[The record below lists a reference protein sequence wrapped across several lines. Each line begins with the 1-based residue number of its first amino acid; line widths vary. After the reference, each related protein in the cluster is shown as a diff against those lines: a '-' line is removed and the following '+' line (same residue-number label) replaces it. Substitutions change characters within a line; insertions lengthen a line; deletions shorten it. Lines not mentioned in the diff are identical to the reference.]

1 MKVSLNWL
9 KQFVHIDRPPSE
21 VAEILTMA
29 GLEVEGIEYKGQGL
43 GDVTVSQILDIT
55 PHPRADRLSI
65 CQLSTGSQEVSV
77 VCGATNIGKGHLVP
91 LALPGT
97 KLPDGTPIKESRI
110 RGEISHG
117 MLLAEDEMGLT
128 DDHAG
133 IMILPDNL
141 TSGQSLPDAMDLE
154 DCVLD
159 VALTPNRIDCASVV
173 GIAREIGALTNT
185 TIAMPEI
192 HLEQGDTPIE
202 DLASVT
208 VLDAYGC
215 PRYAAGLVDQVK
227 IGPSPFWMRYRLHVS
242 GIRAI
247 NNVVDVTNY
256 VLMELGQPLHAFDY
270 HRLAGRRIV
279 VKRAENWETFTTL
292 DGQTRDLDDQAL
304 MICDGERAVAIAGI
318 MGGLNSEITPSS
330 ATILVESA
338 YFDPITIRH
347 SSKQLSLSTEA
358 SYRFER
364 GIDIGGVDR
373 ALKRSLMLIS
383 QLAGGTIAKGIIDCY
398 PEPWS
403 PPRIALRVNRTNEIL
418 GTDIGIEEI
427 AHNLSSLGMT
437 VREVDHNQME
447 VRPPSF
453 RVDITREID
462 LIEEVARLIGY
473 DNIPVTLPAI
483 RSGEEDTTEIT
494 LRDRIK
500 TLLVG
505 MGFLEVITYSF
516 ISPKSVDI
524 LGADEHSVLRSFVKL
539 LNPLSLD
546 QSVMRTSLI
555 PGLLSSARLN
565 ALQGQN
571 NLQIFEWGKIYLKGD
586 EELPH
591 EKQVLAALMSG
602 MVSGQQWYQVPR
614 EVDFFDIKGIVEH
627 ILEELG
633 IEEPTFVRNIPKEGF
648 DPHEYARIF
657 FSGSEIGTIG
667 RVPKDVMARYGLEDS
682 AYLFELDIKALSP
695 YVTWVRRFTAL
706 AKYPSVRRDISIIV
720 QRSMEATALIG
731 IAKQIGKDLMESVTI
746 FDIYQGKGIDRKEK
760 AIAIRIHYRSKD
772 RTLTDDEVNK
782 VHEEV
787 VAEIRRQTGGRLRE
801 GQSQASWAK

>member
-9 KQFVHIDRPPSE
+9 KQFVPIDQPPSE

-43 GDVTVSQILDIT
+43 GDVTVSQILDIA

-65 CQLSTGSQEVSV
+65 CKVSTGSREASV
-77 VCGATNIGKGHLVP
+77 VCGATNIAKGHVVP

-97 KLPDGTPIKESRI
+97 RLTNGTLIKESKI
-110 RGEISHG
+110 RGEISYG

-128 DDHAG
+128 DDHTG
-133 IMILPDNL
+133 IMILPNDL
-141 TSGQSLPDAMDLE
+141 TAGQSLADAMDLE

-159 VALTPNRIDCASVV
+159 VSLTPNRIDCASVV

-185 TIAMPEI
+185 AITMPEI
-192 HLEQGDTPIE
+192 HLDQDDTFIE
-202 DLASVT
+202 DLASVA
-208 VLDAYGC
+208 VVDAHGC
-215 PRYAAGLVDQVK
+215 PRYAAGLVDQVTIK
-227 IGPSPFWMRYRLHVS
+227 PSPFWMRYRLHAS

-270 HRLAGRRIV
+270 HRLAGRKIV
-279 VKRAENWETFTTL
+279 VQKAQNGQIFTTL
-292 DGQTRDLDDQAL
+292 DGQTRELDDQTL
-304 MICDGERAVAIAGI
+304 MICDGEEAVALAGI
-318 MGGLNSEITPSS
+318 MGGLNSEITPKS
-330 ATILVESA
+330 ATVLVESA
-338 YFDPITIRH
+338 YFDPITIRR
-347 SSKQLSLSTEA
+347 SSKRLGLSTEA

-373 ALKRSLMLIS
+373 ALKRSLMLIA
-383 QLAGGTIAKGIIDCY
+383 QLAGGRVARGIIDCY
-398 PEPWS
+398 PKPWS
-403 PPRIALRVNRTNEIL
+403 PPRIALRVKKTNEIL
-418 GTDIGIEEI
+418 GIDIGTKEI
-427 AHNLSSLGMT
+427 AHHLSSLGMA
-437 VREVDHNQME
+437 VREVDHNRME
-447 VRPPSF
+447 VSPPSF
-453 RVDITREID
+453 RVDISREAD

-483 RSGEEDTTEIT
+483 RPGEEDTTEIT

-516 ISPKSVDI
+516 ISPKSVDT
-524 LGADEHSVLRSFVKL
+524 LGADENSILRSFVKL
-539 LNPLSLD
+539 LNPLSAD

-565 ALQGQN
+565 ALQGQYD
-571 NLQIFEWGKIYLKGD
+571 LMIFEWGKIYLKGD

-602 MVSGQQWYQVPR
+602 MVSSQQWYQVPR

-633 IEEPTFVRNIPKEGF
+633 IQEPIFVRNSPKEGF
-648 DPHEYARIF
+648 DPREYARLV

-667 RVPKDVMARYGLEDS
+667 RVPKDVMAGYDLEGT
-682 AYLFELDIKALSP
+682 AYLLELDIEALSP
-695 YVTWVRRFTAL
+695 YVTWVRRFTPL

-720 QRSMEATALIG
+720 PRSTEAATLTG
-731 IAKQIGKDLMESVTI
+731 IVKEKGKDLVESITI
-746 FDIYQGKGIDRKEK
+746 FDIYQGKGIDSTEK
-760 AIAIRIHYRSKD
+760 AIAVRIHYRSKEK
-772 RTLTDDEVNK
+772 TLTDDEVNN

-787 VAEIRRQTGGRLRE
+787 VSEIRRQTGGRLRE
-801 GQSQASWAK
+801 G